1 MFKTF
6 LRQSREAKKKFINFS
21 PFGRNSKSFEQLK
34 DSFGRINISFEVCV
48 CERERERERESK
60 KRQRDRR
67 REREEGIC

>member
-34 DSFGRINISFEVCV
+34 DSFEQKKIRRTNQEMGRTNILYIWTN
-48 CERERERERESK
+48 K
-60 KRQRDRR
+60 
-67 REREEGIC
+67 

>member
-34 DSFGRINISFEVCV
+34 DSFGRINISFEVC
-48 CERERERERESK
+48 EREKERERESK

-67 REREEGIC
+67 RGRERGGDL